1 MKNISIFILLTISI
15 FYSCTVT
22 KPVAKLTSYSDDL
35 TWQQGRQVLRTAC
48 DSFTVFSVFER
59 SEGDQLVFDIEI
71 FNQSEQ
77 AVLVEPVRFFY
88 VPYALS
94 GEELKTSH
102 VCGAIDPEL
111 KLVGIEQ
118 SINQAVADE
127 ANQKS
132 WDVAM
137 LATGVALTM
146 AAVATGAE
154 YSFYNSLD
162 EGDIEEVIS
171 SDYGSS
177 VSPDYDMNSHE
188 NNYQY
193 WANEVLRKTTLF
205 NGKSVRG
212 KVYFPMHKTASKYIF
227 YLPLGQSEVAIEYYQ
242 QTF

>member
-1 MKNISIFILLTISI
+1 M
-15 FYSCTVT
+15 
-22 KPVAKLTSYSDDL
+22 
-35 TWQQGRQVLRTAC
+35 LRTAC

-71 FNQSEQ
+71 FNQSEH
-77 AVLVEPVRFFY
+77 AVLVDPVQFFY

-102 VCGAIDPEL
+102 ACSAIDPEL
-111 KLVGIEQ
+111 KLIGIEQ
-118 SINQAVADE
+118 SINKAVADE
-127 ANQKS
+127 ANQRS

-137 LATGVALTM
+137 LATGVALT
-146 AAVATGAE
+146 VASVAIGSE
-154 YSFYNSLD
+154 YSYFNSPD
-162 EGDIEEVIS
+162 NVCIEDVIS

-177 VSPDYDMNSHE
+177 VSPKYDMNLNE
-188 NNYQY
+188 NKYQY

-227 YLPLGQSEVAIEYYQ
+227 HVPLGQSEVAIEYYQ